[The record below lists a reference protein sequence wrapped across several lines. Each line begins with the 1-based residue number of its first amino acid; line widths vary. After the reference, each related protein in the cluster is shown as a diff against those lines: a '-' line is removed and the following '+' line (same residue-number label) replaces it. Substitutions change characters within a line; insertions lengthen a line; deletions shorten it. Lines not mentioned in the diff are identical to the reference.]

1 LAHSENDQVLTLLAT
16 ASSPLSPEI
25 NAIEYRGRIR
35 AWTLYDWANSA
46 FATTIMAAVLPVFYS
61 KVAGA
66 TLPSPAVATAYWSA
80 GLSISLLIVAL
91 LSPLLGAISDV
102 ARSKKRFLASFCGL
116 GVVAT
121 ASLALVNTGDWLF
134 ATLLFILGRIG
145 FVAANVFYDALLPH
159 VARAEDRD
167 AVSAQGFA
175 LGYLGGGLLLALNL
189 WMIQTLPG
197 NWGTKLTFV
206 SVALWWAVFSI
217 PLLRQVPE
225 PPAATGRLAPGAA
238 ILSASFNRL
247 WETLKNIRRYREL
260 FKGLLAFLI
269 YADGIGTIISL
280 AAIYGAELGFSAQQL
295 ILALLVVQFVA
306 IPYSLIFGRLPD
318 HKDKRQ
324 SIYLA
329 LVVINAITL
338 PLLGIG
344 GARLLPPAS
353 QDSIATILGL
363 ILLVEAGCLL
373 LAWFLGRRLFS
384 GLAARMDTKG
394 SILLALGVYAV
405 IAIWGYF
412 IGTVIEFWCI
422 AWMVAL
428 VQGGSQA
435 LSRSLFSSM
444 VPASKS
450 GEFFGI
456 VSVMEKFSAI
466 LGPLIFVF
474 ATALLGSS
482 RPAVLSIVVFFVIGG
497 ALLYRVDV
505 KAGQRVAQA
514 EDAALLAS

>member
-1 LAHSENDQVLTLLAT
+1 VLTLLAT
-16 ASSPLSPEI
+16 ASQSLSPEV
-25 NAIEYRGRIR
+25 NALEYRRRIR

-61 KVAGA
+61 QVAGA

-80 GLSISLLIVAL
+80 GLSASLLIVAL
-91 LSPLLGAISDV
+91 LSPLLGTLSDV
-102 ARSKKRFLASFCGL
+102 MRAKKRFLASFCGL

-121 ASLALVNTGDWLF
+121 ALLALVNTGDWLF
-134 ATLLFILGRIG
+134 ATVLFILGRIG
-145 FVAANVFYDALLPH
+145 FVAANIFYDAMLPH
-159 VARAEDRD
+159 VARPEDRD

-175 LGYLGGGLLLALNL
+175 FGYLGGGLLLALNL

-197 NWGTKLTFV
+197 TWGTKLTFL

-225 PPAATGRLAPGAA
+225 PPAATARLAPGGAV
-238 ILSASFNRL
+238 LSASFKRL
-247 WETLKNIRRYREL
+247 WETFKDIQRYREL
-260 FKGLLAFLI
+260 FKGLVAFLI

-280 AAIYGAELGFSAQQL
+280 AAIYGAELGFGAEQL
-295 ILALLVVQFVA
+295 ILALLVVQFA
-306 IPYSLIFGRLPD
+306 GIPYSLIFGRLPD
-318 HKDKRQ
+318 HKDNRQ
-324 SIYLA
+324 PIYLA
-329 LVVINAITL
+329 LIVFNVIAL
-338 PLLGIG
+338 PLVGIG
-344 GARLLPPAS
+344 GAKLLPPAY
-353 QDSIATILGL
+353 QNSIAAILGL
-363 ILLVEAGCLL
+363 ILLVEVGCLL
-373 LAWFLGRRLFS
+373 LAFLLGRRLFS

-394 SILLALGVYAV
+394 GILLALGVYAV

-412 IGTVIEFWCI
+412 IGSVIEFWCI

-444 VPASKS
+444 VPAGKS

-466 LGPLIFVF
+466 LGPLIFVLT
-474 ATALLGSS
+474 TALLGSS
-482 RPAVLSIVVFFVIGG
+482 RPAVLSILLFFVVGG

-514 EDAALLAS
+514 EDAELLAL